1 MCIKIY
7 FVKSNNLCNNNN
19 DFLIEMAYGQWGN
32 LAGYIYGT
40 AVYYTLN
47 PPDTRTPQEI
57 HKKVK
62 EETKD
67 DKEDHDITSTEKR
80 TDADEDTEDK
90 NKEDEEDQPND
101 SAD

>member
-1 MCIKIY
+1 
-7 FVKSNNLCNNNN
+7 
-19 DFLIEMAYGQWGN
+19 MAYGQWGN

-67 DKEDHDITSTEKR
+67 DEEDHDITSTEKR
-80 TDADEDTEDK
+80 TDDDEDTEDK
-90 NKEDEEDQPND
+90 NNEDEEDQPND